1 VTGEGADSVNPIE
14 ALKAEKPGLA
24 LLDEF
29 PRLMATPTA
38 ELSKDDQVRI
48 KWLGFWWRDTEPPT
62 LMQRIRI
69 PGGVATSAQLRAIA
83 LIAQEYGRDLVDVTT
98 RQQVQLR
105 WLETHQ
111 IKDVYERLWAVGL
124 TSLQNGMDSIRNV
137 VTSSVARLDA
147 DELIDAL
154 PICREVSD
162 WITNFE
168 KGNPEVANLPRK
180 LNIHITGHTHDLGS
194 STNDIGMYPARKNG
208 TVGFNVAVGGAVG
221 GKHPMLARELN
232 VWIEP
237 HDALEITRGIVELYN
252 QHGPREERHKARLK
266 WLLEDWGVARFRAE
280 LETHLGRTLET
291 AGEDLRVHGTPRL
304 HLGVNAQKQ
313 PGLHYIGAHVPV
325 GRTTGTALLEL
336 AELADQYGTGEARFT
351 IEQNILLPNIK
362 TADLET
368 VLAHPLFQ
376 RHTPFPNKIVEG
388 VVSCTGVEFCPM
400 AVIETK
406 TRALEVSKELETTL
420 LHELPLAE
428 PIRIHWSGCQHACSS
443 HHIGDFGLQGTKVK
457 VEGVMVEAVDIY
469 AGGMIGRDAR
479 LATKILERVPIAD
492 VPRKLIELTREKL
505 PHLLEKQVVLE
516 AADD

>member
-1 VTGEGADSVNPIE
+1 MNPIE
-14 ALKAEKPGLA
+14 KLKQEKLGLE
-24 LLDEF
+24 LLHEF
-29 PRLMATPTA
+29 PRLMNTPTA
-38 ELSKDDQVRI
+38 DLSKDDQVRI
-48 KWLGFWWRDTEPPT
+48 KWLGFWWRDTDPPT

-69 PGGVATSAQLRAIA
+69 PGGVASSAQLRVIA
-83 LIAQEYGRDLVDVTT
+83 GIAQDYGRDLVDVTT
-98 RQQVQLR
+98 RQQIQLR
-105 WLETHQ
+105 WLETRHIQ
-111 IKDVYERLWAVGL
+111 DVYERLWSVGL

-137 VTSSVARLDA
+137 VTSSVAQLDV

-168 KGNPEVANLPRK
+168 KGNAAVANLPRK

-208 TVGFNVAVGGAVG
+208 VLGFNVAVGGAVG

-232 VWIEP
+232 VWIP
-237 HDALEITRGIVELYN
+237 STHALEITRGIVELYN
-252 QHGPREERHKARLK
+252 LHGPREERHKARLK
-266 WLLEDWGVARFRAE
+266 WLLEDWGVERFRAE
-280 LETHLGRTLET
+280 LETHLERTLET

-304 HLGVNAQKQ
+304 HLGVNPQKQ
-313 PGLHYIGAHVPV
+313 AGLHYIGAHVPV

-336 AELADQYGTGEARFT
+336 ADLADRYGTGEARFT
-351 IEQNILLPNIK
+351 IEQNILLPNVR
-362 TADLET
+362 TEDLER
-368 VLAHPLFQ
+368 VLEHPFFQ
-376 RHTPFPNKIVEG
+376 RHTPFPNRIVEG

-406 TRALEVSKELETTL
+406 TRALEVSQQLETTL

-457 VEGVMVEAVDIY
+457 VDGQMVEAVDIY
-469 AGGMIGRDAR
+469 IGGKIGRDAQ
-479 LATKILERVPIAD
+479 LATKILDRVPIAD

-505 PHLLEKQVVLE
+505 PHLLHKEPMLE